1 MDGRGDRRG
10 RLDRAPKN
18 HYLLEYY
25 GFEYFAFV
33 LGEWMNEIRLVEL
46 FTEINRKLFKRLAPF
61 AQREGLSTAE
71 FLVLWKMNRK
81 VSCRV
86 LELAGEIGV
95 PPSTLTGIL
104 DRLTAGGWLERE
116 ADPEDRRA
124 VVMRITQKLRQL
136 IRHTTQESGRSLVKV
151 FRQLPPD
158 LIERL
163 TADLTAVFNC
173 LESEETRE

>member
-1 MDGRGDRRG
+1 
-10 RLDRAPKN
+10 
-18 HYLLEYY
+18 
-25 GFEYFAFV
+25 
-33 LGEWMNEIRLVEL
+33 MNEMKLVEL
-46 FTEINRKLFKRLAPF
+46 ITEINRKLFKRLAPL
-61 AQREGLSTAE
+61 AQQEGLSIPE
-71 FLVLWKMNRK
+71 FLVLWKMHGK

-104 DRLTAGGWLERE
+104 DRLTAGGWLKRE

-124 VVMRITQKLRQL
+124 VVMKITQKLRQF
-136 IRHTTQESGRSLVKV
+136 IRQVSQASGKGLVKV

-163 TADLTAVFNC
+163 SADLTTVFEC
-173 LESEETRE
+173 LEREETRE

>member
-1 MDGRGDRRG
+1 
-10 RLDRAPKN
+10 
-18 HYLLEYY
+18 
-25 GFEYFAFV
+25 
-33 LGEWMNEIRLVEL
+33 MNEIKLVEL
-46 FTEINRKLFKRLAPF
+46 FTEINRKLFKRLAPL
-61 AQREGLSTAE
+61 AHNEGLSTGE
-71 FLVLWKMNRK
+71 FIVLWKMHRK

-124 VVMRITQKLRQL
+124 VVMKITPKLRQL
-136 IRHTTQESGRSLVKV
+136 IRHITLASGKSLVKV
-151 FRQLPPD
+151 FKQLPPE

-163 TADLTAVFNC
+163 AADLTAVFNC
-173 LESEETRE
+173 LEREETKE